1 MHIVIGAV
9 LVIVLLGVYLYIA
22 DKRKKEQRAREEQLR
37 REKIIN
43 RLNDISREMIN
54 DNRFQSLFQHL
65 DGIMTPQEHLID
77 SIGIYP
83 ATIKIR
89 LRKSSTNKW
98 SVDESKVLEVSTL
111 PYAISV
117 TGEND
122 MISLAYAILQ
132 RYPFLCYRFRSSI
145 SGEGVVK
152 TRDLSKVYF
161 DAFDDCSHYEP
172 RCLSNLG
179 LDYVI

>member
-1 MHIVIGAV
+1 MHIVIAIV
-9 LVIVLLGVYLYIA
+9 LVIVLLCVYLYIG

-37 REKIIN
+37 REKIIKH
-43 RLNDISREMIN
+43 LNDISKEMIN

-65 DGIMTPQEHLID
+65 DGIIAPQEHLID
-77 SIGIYP
+77 RIGISP
-83 ATIKIR
+83 ATIKIG
-89 LRKSSTNKW
+89 LRKSSTDKW
-98 SVDESKVLEVSTL
+98 SVDEGKVLEVSTS
-111 PYAISV
+111 PFNISV
-117 TGEND
+117 TGDND

-172 RCLSNLG
+172 RWLSNLG
-179 LDYVI
+179 LDYIV